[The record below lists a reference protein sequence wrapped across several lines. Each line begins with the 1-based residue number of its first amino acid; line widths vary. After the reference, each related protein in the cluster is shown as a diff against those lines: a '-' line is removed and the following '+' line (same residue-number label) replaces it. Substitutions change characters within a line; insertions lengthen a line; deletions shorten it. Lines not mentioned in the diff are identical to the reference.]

1 MQERHRNRAVYFQE
15 LATTSQKYFIP
26 YIKRFKPLSRNSHI
40 LEVGCG
46 DGGNLLPFAV
56 QGCHTVGID
65 IASCRIRDARE
76 FFKNNKARGTFIA
89 SDLFELTR
97 LHGWAD
103 VIIVHD
109 VIEHIHDKRRLLGK
123 LCQFL
128 ARNGLIFMSFPA
140 WQMPFGGHQQI
151 CANRFISH
159 LPFVHLLPTG
169 IYRRLLKLAGESEG
183 CICELMVIKETR
195 TPIELFEET
204 VQDIPGLRI
213 IDRTLWLINPHYE
226 TKFGLKPQALPQWI
240 SQIPH
245 IRNVLTTSCFYLLM
259 ADRTETV

>member
-1 MQERHRNRAVYFQE
+1 M
-15 LATTSQKYFIP
+15 
-26 YIKRFKPLSRNSHI
+26 
-40 LEVGCG
+40 
-46 DGGNLLPFAV
+46 
-56 QGCHTVGID
+56 
-65 IASCRIRDARE
+65 
-76 FFKNNKARGTFIA
+76 
-89 SDLFELTR
+89 
-97 LHGWAD
+97 
-103 VIIVHD
+103 HD

-123 LCQFL
+123 LCQLL

-140 WQMPFGGHQQI
+140 WQMLFGGHQQI

-226 TKFGLKPQALPQWI
+226 KKFGLKPQALPQWI